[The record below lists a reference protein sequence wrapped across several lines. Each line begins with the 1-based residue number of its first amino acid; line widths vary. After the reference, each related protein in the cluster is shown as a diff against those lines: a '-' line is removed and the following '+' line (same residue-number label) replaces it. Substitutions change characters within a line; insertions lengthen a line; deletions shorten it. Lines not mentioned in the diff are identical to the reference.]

1 MLQIEVKQS
10 FRVQSFA
17 ASSKSFTLKGGARH
31 RFINRE
37 LQSALSPRVLRA
49 YSNALNTRS
58 NDFIRT
64 VLKSKRGKLSILET
78 FCWGEVQIAEVN
90 IECFLYVNFRYRTNF
105 TGKRDQRLTVK
116 NGVLHCTAGEI
127 HHTCI

>member
-58 NDFIRT
+58 NDFIRRYIERVT
-64 VLKSKRGKLSILET
+64 SRKRNNRFGSRCE
-78 FCWGEVQIAEVN
+78 G
-90 IECFLYVNFRYRTNF
+90 
-105 TGKRDQRLTVK
+105 
-116 NGVLHCTAGEI
+116 
-127 HHTCI
+127 